1 MCTARSIC
9 THVYSSLNTSH
20 IYISQHTSP
29 TYISYIH
36 LIHTSHTWRVCWAL
50 LSSQERALHIHLI
63 HTCLYIHRIH
73 TPHTYISYI
82 HVYTSTSPP
91 SRVCISYILDTLS
104 MVSWEK
110 SCTLR
115 VFEALEVRLFRVFS
129 LQQDSQ
135 ERRLSK
141 ESLLFSKTLRQQD
154 SQERRL
160 SKESLLFCKTL
171 FSLQQDSQE
180 SLLSKESLFFN
191 KTLRQQSES
200 VAEESLVALESLS
213 L

>member
-1 MCTARSIC
+1 MTSMLSTLEQSRE
-9 THVYSSLNTSH
+9 SSP
-20 IYISQHTSP
+20 HTP
-29 TYISYIH
+29 HTYMS
-36 LIHTSHTWRVCWAL
+36 IHTSHTY
-50 LSSQERALHIHLI
+50 
-63 HTCLYIHRIH
+63 T
-73 TPHTYISYI
+73 SYI

-91 SRVCISYILDTLS
+91 SRVYISYILDTLS

-110 SCTLR
+110 SSTLR

-141 ESLLFSKTLRQQD
+141 ESLLFR
-154 SQERRL
+154 
-160 SKESLLFCKTL
+160 KTL

-180 SLLSKESLFFN
+180 SLLSKESLFFS